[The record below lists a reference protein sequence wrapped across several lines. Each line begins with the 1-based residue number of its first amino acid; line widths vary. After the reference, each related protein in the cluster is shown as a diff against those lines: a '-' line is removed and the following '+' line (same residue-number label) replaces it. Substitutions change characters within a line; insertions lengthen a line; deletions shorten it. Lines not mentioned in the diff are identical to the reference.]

1 MATTSLTRSRQV
13 SRHLDRGEIRLVLC
27 GSMSAYGQMLGLQD
41 ELAAHGL
48 TVVVPDID
56 EDVRPA

>member
-1 MATTSLTRSRQV
+1 
-13 SRHLDRGEIRLVLC
+13 
-27 GSMSAYGQMLGLQD
+27 MSAYGQMLGLQD